1 MSEVRKNLD
10 ASLRDASNGMITN
23 EFVAQYIDKI
33 FATVD
38 DDMSV
43 RLEIKIFTGKST
55 EKYMQKL
62 NARSK
67 SRTGHTMK
75 IMKRIR
81 QLADF
86 PEIGAPLSSII
97 SLEVPYRFL
106 VCGNYTAFYKVE
118 GDEIHI
124 IRVLYGRRNFMQIL
138 FGRSYDE

>member
-1 MSEVRKNLD
+1 MAKINFTPD
-10 ASLRDASNGMITN
+10 AL
-23 EFVAQYIDKI
+23 E
-33 FATVD
+33 
-38 DDMSV
+38 DMK
-43 RLEIKIFTGKST
+43 EIKAYITDELCSEQSAINT
-55 EKYMQKL
+55 TQ
-62 NARSK
+62 
-67 SRTGHTMK
+67 K

-118 GDEIHI
+118 GDEVHI

-138 FGRSYDE
+138 FGKSYEE

>member
-1 MSEVRKNLD
+1 MTLSKEVIWKRIAIARK
-10 ASLRDASNGMITN
+10 T
-23 EFVAQYIDKI
+23 
-33 FATVD
+33 ATV
-38 DDMSV
+38 
-43 RLEIKIFTGKST
+43 FP
-55 EKYMQKL
+55 
-62 NARSK
+62 NRSQ
-67 SRTGHTMK
+67 SAINTTQK

-86 PEIGAPLSSII
+86 PEIGEPLSSII

-118 GDEIHI
+118 GDEVHI